1 MRKYYPVAGCTQ
13 SGKRK
18 AGANRARPVQNPAPR
33 GMLLSRGFS
42 ESRLSNPPI
51 PFFVSKKK
59 KMLQRVPLEFFPNF
73 SIFNGVGETTLE
85 IAAQHRSYAARK
97 GVFDYRLPRQFELLS
112 ILRRNEARYGES
124 LKRAPSLNI
133 CGG

>member
-1 MRKYYPVAGCTQ
+1 MPVA
-13 SGKRK
+13 RK
-18 AGANRARPVQNPAPR
+18 VESERPAQTERDPFKTLPRVECCYRAAFPKAAFPTRRFPSS
-33 GMLLSRGFS
+33 SR
-42 ESRLSNPPI
+42 
-51 PFFVSKKK
+51 KK